1 MSSRRKTKKEQQMRH
16 NFSTHTPWEAMAGY
30 SRVVRIGNIIAVS
43 GTTASNAAGEVQH
56 IGDAGAQATYII
68 RKIESSLAEAGA
80 SLSDV
85 IRTRIFV
92 ANIAD
97 WEAVARAH
105 GAIFGNIRPAN
116 TLVSASMVDPR
127 QLVEIEADAVISN
140 D

>member
-1 MSSRRKTKKEQQMRH
+1 MRH

-30 SRVVRIGNIIAVS
+30 SRAVRIGNIIAVS

-105 GAIFGNIRPAN
+105 GAIFSNIRPAN

>member
-1 MSSRRKTKKEQQMRH
+1 MRH

-30 SRVVRIGNIIAVS
+30 SRVVRIGNVIAVS

-127 QLVEIEADAVISN
+127 QLVEIEADAVIDN

>member
-1 MSSRRKTKKEQQMRH
+1 MRK
-16 NFSTHTPWEAMAGY
+16 NFSTETPWEAIAGY
-30 SRVVRIGNIIAVS
+30 SRAVRIGNVIAVS

-68 RKIESSLAEAGA
+68 RKIEAALKLAGA

-92 ANIAD
+92 ADIAD

-105 GAIFGNIRPAN
+105 GEIFGNIRPAN
-116 TLVSASMVDPR
+116 TLVSARMVDPR
-127 QLVEIEADAVISN
+127 QLVEIEADALISHE
-140 D
+140 

>member
-1 MSSRRKTKKEQQMRH
+1 MRH

-30 SRVVRIGNIIAVS
+30 SRAVRIGNIIAVS
-43 GTTASNAAGEVQH
+43 GTTASNAVGEVQH

>member
-1 MSSRRKTKKEQQMRH
+1 MRH

-43 GTTASNAAGEVQH
+43 GTTASNEAGEVQH

-116 TLVSASMVDPR
+116 TLVSASMVDPL
-127 QLVEIEADAVISN
+127 QLVEIEADAVIDN

>member
-1 MSSRRKTKKEQQMRH
+1 MRH

-30 SRVVRIGNIIAVS
+30 SRVVRIVNIIAVS

-127 QLVEIEADAVISN
+127 QLVEIEADAVIDN

>member
-1 MSSRRKTKKEQQMRH
+1 MRH

-30 SRVVRIGNIIAVS
+30 SRAVRIGNIIAVS

-127 QLVEIEADAVISN
+127 QLVEIEADAVIDN

>member
-1 MSSRRKTKKEQQMRH
+1 MRH

-30 SRVVRIGNIIAVS
+30 SRAVRIGNIIAVS

>member
-1 MSSRRKTKKEQQMRH
+1 MRH
-16 NFSTHTPWEAMAGY
+16 NYSTHTPWEELAGY
-30 SRVVRIGNIIAVS
+30 SRAVRIGNIIAVS

-56 IGDAGAQATYII
+56 IGDAGAQANYII
-68 RKIESSLAEAGA
+68 RKIEASLQQAGA
-80 SLSDV
+80 TLSDV

-140 D
+140 E

>member
-1 MSSRRKTKKEQQMRH
+1 MSSRRKTKKEHQMRH

-127 QLVEIEADAVISN
+127 QLVEIEADAVIDN